1 MDGRGLDDTERALL
15 GAWRAQQHL
24 DPVERRLLEL
34 SRHWR
39 RHPSRRPLWAHSLLG
54 ENELPARLLGM
65 LLGGAVGEFAVLGR
79 VGQRSTALLFV
90 LEGLIRA
97 HTRYRATGTGEPVEA
112 ALDGLRRWLHTRGL
126 PWRDCGSEAPR
137 PNGPLVGAP
146 ELRDSHSDDPT
157 PLTALA
163 RVTAGHPAGS
173 RQQPINTSRTASGA
187 PLGAVAALWSD
198 DPGIVQALGGDL
210 AALTHGHPHGHNP
223 AGVLGATTLWLLR
236 RHDLETALAQGISG
250 WQSARSTLG
259 DAVRL
264 GRLSPAGFRPG
275 PSHLARPGRS
285 GLDTLAV
292 AARVALAC
300 QDDFDAAIA
309 SAGVHGGDAAGSAAL
324 CGQLLGALH
333 GPTAIPDGWRDRLP
347 ITELVERLATDAAV
361 EFGPNP
367 DESAA
372 WEQRYP
378 ASDASAPETSTQHY
392 GTALS
397 AAPRSAAARDRF
409 RGAVLGCAIGEA
421 LGAQVAAESWDE
433 IRARHGPEGLTGYIP
448 AGHPSGRLGSET
460 QVLLFSV
467 EGILRANIARRGT
480 GPDDPV
486 RHLQHA
492 YQRWLHTQHLSWPRA
507 AGEFRG
513 ATPEPDGWLI
523 GQRALFQTRNPGRTM
538 MRTLISFAKG
548 QQPMG
553 TPAAPASDSA
563 DSGAVLRAIPAAL
576 WSADSPAA
584 FDLGMRA
591 AALTHGHPT
600 ALLGAGAMGYLVSRL
615 MFGEDPPEAVAGV
628 LEQLAPHPGHDELTE
643 RLGAALR
650 LSGSGL
656 SPEELT
662 GELGTGNTAD
672 EALAIGCYAALTA
685 GPDFDVALP
694 IAANHSGHSATAAA
708 IAGALV
714 AAAIGAES
722 IPQHWSAQLELHE
735 VIDELTRDAVR
746 EFGPHPP
753 EWAERYPPT

>member
-15 GAWRAQQHL
+15 SAWRVQQHP

-39 RHPSRRPLWAHSLLG
+39 LHPARRPLWAHSLLG
-54 ENELPARLLGM
+54 EDELPARLLGM

-90 LEGLIRA
+90 LEGLVRA
-97 HTRYRATGTGEPVEA
+97 HARYRATGTGEPVEA
-112 ALDGLRRWLHTRGL
+112 ALDGLRRWLHTRGV

-137 PNGPLVGAP
+137 PNGPLVEAP
-146 ELRDSHSDDPT
+146 ELRDGHGDDPT

-173 RQQPINTSRTASGA
+173 RQHPINTSRTASSV
-187 PLGAVAALWSD
+187 PFGAVAALWSD
-198 DPGIVQALGGDL
+198 DPGIVHALGGDL

-223 AGVLGATTLWLLR
+223 ASVLGATTLWLLR
-236 RHDLETALAQGISG
+236 GHDLETALEQGISG

-275 PSHLARPGRS
+275 PAHLARSGRS

-300 QDDFDAAIA
+300 RDDFDTAIT
-309 SAGVHGGDAAGSAAL
+309 SAGVHGGDTAGSAML

-333 GPTAIPDGWRDRLP
+333 GPTAIPVEWRDRLP
-347 ITELVERLATDAAV
+347 ITELIERLAADAAV

-372 WEQRYP
+372 WELRYP
-378 ASDASAPETSTQHY
+378 ASDAGAPEASTQRY
-392 GTALS
+392 RTALS

-409 RGAVLGCAIGEA
+409 RGAVLGCAVGEA
-421 LGAQVAAESWDE
+421 LGLQVAADSWDE
-433 IRARHGPEGLTGYIP
+433 IRDRHGPDGLTGYVP
-448 AGHPSGRLGSET
+448 AGYPSGRLGSET
-460 QVLLFSV
+460 QLLLFSV
-467 EGILRANIARRGT
+467 EGTLRANIARRGT
-480 GPDDPV
+480 GLDDPV

-507 AGEFRG
+507 AGEFRRD
-513 ATPEPDGWLI
+513 TPEPDGWLV

-548 QQPMG
+548 QRPMG
-553 TPAAPASDSA
+553 APDAPASDSA
-563 DSGAVLRAIPAAL
+563 DSNAVLRAIPAAL
-576 WSADSPAA
+576 WSEDSSAA

-600 ALLGAGAMGYLVSRL
+600 ALLSAGAMGYLVSRL
-615 MFGEDPPEAVAGV
+615 LFGEDPPEAVAGV
-628 LEQLAPHPGHDELTE
+628 LEQLAPHPGHEELSE
-643 RLGAALR
+643 RLGSALR
-650 LSGSGL
+650 LSGSRL
-656 SPEELT
+656 SPEELS
-662 GELGTGNTAD
+662 GELGSGNTAA
-672 EALAIGCYAALTA
+672 EALAIGTYAALATGA
-685 GPDFDVALP
+685 DFDAALP
-694 IAANHSGHSATAAA
+694 IAANHSGNSATTAAV
-708 IAGALV
+708 AGAL
-714 AAAIGAES
+714 AAAATGADAL
-722 IPQHWSAQLELHE
+722 PQHWSAQLELHDA
-735 VIDELTRDAVR
+735 IDELTGDAVR

-753 EWAERYPPT
+753 EWGDRYPPT